1 MEKTNIEYFNYYL
14 GLFVAN
20 VYDVFPE
27 YSVILKEYYKEV
39 LESDTCNNDKYVK
52 RFMSKLKDY
61 KKQISSKDDGM
72 FGSSLFV
79 LKNIDFCDLWKSEE
93 LSSNNK
99 EKIWEYLQTLYI
111 LGETIISDSD
121 KIKNIVQ
128 KFKQNELGEKV
139 GEGEAEAEAG
149 AGAEAENTSVVEELD
164 NSEDDEILDMLKNLT
179 SDNSEHIDEDFI
191 NNGLLGNLAKEL
203 TEEIDLS
210 SMNLDEN
217 GNVGDIFSNLLSG
230 DNQMNFMNLVQ
241 TVGNKIQQ
249 KVQNGQFSQ
258 SDLMQDAQRM
268 MAGLKNNQAG
278 GMPAPP
284 SNPTR
289 DRLRKKLEE
298 RKQQK

>member
-1 MEKTNIEYFNYYL
+1 M
-14 GLFVAN
+14 G
-20 VYDVFPE
+20 
-27 YSVILKEYYKEV
+27 
-39 LESDTCNNDKYVK
+39 
-52 RFMSKLKDY
+52 
-61 KKQISSKDDGM
+61 ISSD
-72 FGSSLFV
+72 SLYFR
-79 LKNIDFCDLWKSEE
+79 
-93 LSSNNK
+93 
-99 EKIWEYLQTLYI
+99 
-111 LGETIISDSD
+111 GETIISDSD
-121 KIKNIVQ
+121 KIRNIVQ
-128 KFKQNELGEKV
+128 KFKQNELGEA
-139 GEGEAEAEAG
+139 ETEAA
-149 AGAEAENTSVVEELD
+149 NVVEELD
-164 NSEDDEILDMLKNLT
+164 NGEDDEILDMLKNLT
-179 SDNSEHIDEDFI
+179 SDNTEHIDEDFI

-268 MAGLKNNQAG
+268 MAGLKNNQSG
-278 GMPAPP
+278 GAASPP

-289 DRLRKKLEE
+289 DRLRKKLEQ